1 MEKDRLGDNMEYL
14 KIENGIITG
23 HYSGDIPDDGCLP
36 LNGEFWGVV
45 GEPVDW
51 YDENFNRIDDI
62 TLIKNGKKEMP
73 EGMKFNDTYTEL
85 VAMEY
90 DEQVVAGLQPLAP
103 NQKIV
108 DGQLVEKTIREM
120 WLDGSISTEQFTE
133 YKRRE
138 RDSAL
143 TSTDKYMLVDFPV
156 DDEYRQQIREYRQSL
171 RDITKST
178 EWPDVDIPKVPSNG
192 N

>member
-1 MEKDRLGDNMEYL
+1 MEYL

-36 LNGEFWGVV
+36 LNGEFWSVV

-73 EGMKFNDTYTEL
+73 EGMKFNDTRTEL

-90 DEQVVAGLQPLAP
+90 DEQVVAELQPLAP

-178 EWPDVDIPKVPSNG
+178 EWPDVEIPKVPSNG